1 MSVWRQVQE
10 KQKRELKRIC
20 SVIEADIQTN
30 GSKKRTRMSL
40 WTFGLESINQKV
52 LIENADKNKTAPHN
66 CEERVWERRLAAGAP
81 EGIRTPDLLIRSQT
95 LYPAEL
101 LAQL

>member
-66 CEERVWERRLAAGAP
+66 CEEHNLCAGSTCWSECHLRVSEN
-81 EGIRTPDLLIRSQT
+81 
-95 LYPAEL
+95 
-101 LAQL
+101 